1 MRKDIQINTRTGDI
15 VLRNRSTLNIYPF
28 KWIEESDLFLTA
40 QITVPSSFDIKQL
53 YTIGVKIEIPYT
65 PVYKPIKI
73 RIGRDYG
80 GDNIRI
86 VINPTNNSE
95 WFEVHTRLYGSH
107 DRILHASQLIMI
119 SPNYYLIQ
127 LNEGIAYLWADTIS
141 DMVNINANIQNR
153 NLL

>member
-15 VLRNRSTLNIYPF
+15 VLRNRSTSNIYPF
-28 KWIEESDLFLTA
+28 KWIEENDLFLTA

-53 YTIGVKIEIPYT
+53 YTIGIKAEIPYT

-73 RIGRDYG
+73 RIGRDFG

-95 WFEVHTRLYGSH
+95 WFEVHTRLFGVQGK
-107 DRILHASQLIMI
+107 ILHCFTI
-119 SPNYYLIQ
+119 NY
-127 LNEGIAYLWADTIS
+127 D
-141 DMVNINANIQNR
+141 
-153 NLL
+153 